1 VTADAAMHTVTLSE
15 TQLYELADAA
25 NETLMRMLREGQTRE
40 EIRYRSLAVLWSA
53 NKALTVAIVGTDDTP
68 GLREIEPEVLAAI
81 KRPKRKKA

>member
-1 VTADAAMHTVTLSE
+1 MHTVTLSE

-53 NKALTVAIVGTDDTP
+53 MKAMTEAMHGTADTP
-68 GLREIEPEVLAAI
+68 GMQNIEPEVLAAI